1 MTAPE
6 EIVDELLILHSGFRM
21 IMSVMLLH
29 LKNASAPMLLTLAGI
44 VTFFSPM
51 QPSNA

>member
-29 LKNASAPMLLTLAGI
+29 LTNANFPMLVTLAGI
-44 VTFFSPM
+44 VTFFRPV
-51 QPSNA
+51 QL